1 MGSSNLNFDNFG
13 THVPPEAIAAGGGR
27 RLGNSSLPRQ
37 PSIYSLTF
45 GEFHNKVGSFG
56 KDFGSINIDELL
68 RTLWNAEENQN
79 VGSTSNHY
87 DGGRNHGSGYLQRQG
102 SLTVPRMFSQ
112 KTVDEV
118 WRDVVKEYG
127 GEKDTWSGTTGGFGA
142 LHHRQPTLDE
152 VTLEEFL
159 VRAGVV
165 KEETQLGQEA
175 KNVDLFG
182 NLLHPVNNF
191 GGGRYNSNSPLD
203 VNGAQSVE
211 QQQQQTAHLH
221 QQQQLILPKQPTLEY
236 GCAAVGL
243 DHVIVQN
250 VPIQGLGGND
260 GGGVSVVTGS
270 SGVSSDGVA
279 RCNGDTSSVSPVPYV
294 FNGGSRGRKSGA
306 LEKVVERRQ
315 RRMIKNRESAARS
328 RDRKQVYT
336 MELES
341 KVAKLKE
348 ENELLQKKQAEMLEM
363 QKNQEILEEMQHNN
377 GNKRRC
383 LRRTQTGPW

>member
-1 MGSSNLNFDNFG
+1 MGSSNLNFNNFG
-13 THVPPEAIAAGGGR
+13 THMPPEAIAASGGR
-27 RLGNSSLPRQ
+27 RPRNLSLPRQ

-45 GEFHNKVGSFG
+45 GEFQNTVGSFG
-56 KDFGSINIDELL
+56 KDFGSMNMDELL
-68 RTLWNAEENQN
+68 KTLWNAEENQN
-79 VGSTSNHY
+79 IGSTSNHN
-87 DGGRNHGSGYLQRQG
+87 DSCRDHGSGYLQRQV
-102 SLTVPRMFSQ
+102 SLTIPRTLSQ

-127 GEKDTWSGTTGGFGA
+127 GEKDTWSGTAGGFGVV
-142 LHHRQPTLDE
+142 HHRQPTLGE

-165 KEETQLGQEA
+165 KEETRFGQEA
-175 KNVDLFG
+175 KDVDLFG

-191 GGGRYNSNSPLD
+191 GGGGYNSNLPLD
-203 VNGAQSVE
+203 LNGAQSAE
-211 QQQQQTAHLH
+211 QQQQTAHTH

-236 GCAAVGL
+236 GCGIVGL
-243 DHVIVQN
+243 DHVLVQN
-250 VPIQGLGGND
+250 VTIPGLGAND
-260 GGGVSVVTGS
+260 GGISVVTGS
-270 SGVSSDGVA
+270 PGVSSDGVA
-279 RCNGDTSSVSPVPYV
+279 KSNGDISSISPVPCV

-336 MELES
+336 MELEA

-363 QKNQEILEEMQHNN
+363 QKNQEVLEEMNHNN